1 MCIYDASSFA
11 LSHDISKKC
20 DVPEVLQRIQ
30 CSRCCLMNMEIFMFE
45 DMKLNGDRHHVWKC
59 KHTGNVTFR
68 RRWICVLVLG
78 PMFRNGNILETCLCR
93 RRWIFVLVSQHIPDT
108 ETQQDF
114 QKKPYQAGRHGLSW
128 QWFRVTKLHH
138 QHPQTNLPI
147 SFRLN
152 SPRKCYKSHMIIRV
166 LIKHNIQ
173 SKCRSG
179 SF

>member
-20 DVPEVLQRIQ
+20 DVLELLQRIQ

-45 DMKLNGDRHHVWKC
+45 DMKLNGDRHHVGKC

-114 QKKPYQAGRHGLSW
+114 QKK
-128 QWFRVTKLHH
+128 
-138 QHPQTNLPI
+138 
-147 SFRLN
+147 
-152 SPRKCYKSHMIIRV
+152 
-166 LIKHNIQ
+166 LIKRADMGCLGNGFVLPSCIINIPKPTSQ
-173 SKCRSG
+173 
-179 SF
+179 